1 MKFRGLTMMDMFI
14 FGFQIVRKIIKLNK
28 YYGGIMK
35 LWIALHTKYT
45 KLNVQWIK
53 MISQI
58 SYFVRFRIILNQREK
73 TAHLWWG
80 RRAPPGRICTRGCT
94 RPCSLSC
101 PSAPLH
107 QGPSSSCSQNPQL
120 PGRRLLPIP
129 ANVQVIQRVF
139 ILSFNFVWLT

>member
-53 MISQI
+53 MISHVYLILWGLGLYWTNVRRLPTYDEEDEHRQGVSVHVAVLGHVVCRVLLHPSI
-58 SYFVRFRIILNQREK
+58 RVLRRRVLKTHNYQEEDCCPYLQMFKSYSVF
-73 TAHLWWG
+73 
-80 RRAPPGRICTRGCT
+80 
-94 RPCSLSC
+94 LSC
-101 PSAPLH
+101 
-107 QGPSSSCSQNPQL
+107 
-120 PGRRLLPIP
+120 LLT
-129 ANVQVIQRVF
+129 
-139 ILSFNFVWLT
+139 SFD